1 MAPQITKSEQIM
13 DQIYISPSEIWVKM
27 LEEVED
33 MSSGGAG
40 GGSDEMD
47 GLCGSILGEFFLR
60 SINSWTSLEEALAFV
75 LSGKLQAVG
84 TAGSADSW
92 RRLLLSIWQESECVV
107 DGFHILD
114 LAAYDLSVIQE
125 RDPACPGFAHAM
137 LFFKGFQG
145 LQLHR
150 ISHVLWMR
158 GQRTMAYLLQ
168 SAISQIFSMDLHP
181 AACVGRGV
189 MIDHATGIVIG
200 ETAVVGSGCTL
211 LHGVTL
217 GGTGKQR
224 GDRHPKLGSNVLVGA
239 GASILGNVRIG
250 DGAKIG
256 AAALVLKDIPPH
268 ATAVG
273 SPAKVIGRAKEE
285 NPANN
290 MDAACELVNCW
301 SMKKKVY
308 DHWQCPFRHLSMAVH
323 ENGFLTM
330 PDFLSELGN
339 LKINLTESDALG
351 LFFTM
356 DSNNDGMV
364 SKEEFEQNCS
374 KLQEMIDKLW
384 STTSI
389 AAAPVA

>member
-339 LKINLTESDALG
+339 LEINLTESEALG